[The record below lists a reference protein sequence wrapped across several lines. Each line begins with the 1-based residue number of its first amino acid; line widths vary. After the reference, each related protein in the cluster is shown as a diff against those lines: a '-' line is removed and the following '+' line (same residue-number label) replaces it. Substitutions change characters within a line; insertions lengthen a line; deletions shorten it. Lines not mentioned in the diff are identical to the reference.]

1 MNSYDA
7 YVTGMTVR
15 RITVQAE
22 DQKDAEA
29 QAMREFTALVGGTD
43 DTEVVDIEIINP
55 DQRPLND
62 ELFQADA
69 EIQNHV
75 SKILT
80 DEA

>member
-29 QAMREFTALVGGTD
+29 QAMREFTALVGATD
-43 DTEVVDIEIINP
+43 DVEVVDIGIIN
-55 DQRPLND
+55 DD
-62 ELFQADA
+62 DY
-69 EIQNHV
+69 
-75 SKILT
+75 K
-80 DEA
+80 